1 MMRLMGGER
10 DIFGLQTPE
19 LVVTLVGVLLLFGAK
34 RLPELVHALGSV
46 IRDYIEA
53 SDELTQWMKK
63 NDIPGSEEAR
73 Q

>member
-1 MMRLMGGER
+1 M
-10 DIFGLQTPE
+10 
-19 LVVTLVGVLLLFGAK
+19 TLVGVLLLFGAK

-53 SDELTQWMKK
+53 SDELTQWMKES
-63 NDIPGSEEAR
+63 DIPGSEEAR